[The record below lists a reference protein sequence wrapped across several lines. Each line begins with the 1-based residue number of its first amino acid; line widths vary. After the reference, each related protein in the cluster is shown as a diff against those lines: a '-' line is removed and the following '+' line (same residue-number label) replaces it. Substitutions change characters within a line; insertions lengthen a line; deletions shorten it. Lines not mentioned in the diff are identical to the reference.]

1 MVFDILSSEK
11 ICETSTSC
19 LIVIIALKQ
28 HIQTNIDMYPLNNPK
43 IPPKMVL
50 VCFIGENLHILKINF
65 DIHFVSITKAINNT
79 AVNED
84 LRISIIIGEN
94 EFTIFCAETETVLLF
109 IIWIIVDGVIPFLG
123 KNSRIGFGIEFK
135 SLSKLNVLL
144 II

>member
-65 DIHFVSITKAINNT
+65 DIHFVSIIKTMNNA
-79 AVNED
+79 AVKKD
-84 LRISIIIGEN
+84 LSTLIITGEIAS
-94 EFTIFCAETETVLLF
+94 TIFCAETETVLLF

>member
-94 EFTIFCAETETVLLF
+94 EFTIFCDAIETVLLF
-109 IIWIIVDGVIPFLG
+109 IIWLIVDGVIPFFG

>member
-84 LRISIIIGEN
+84 LRISIIICEN

-109 IIWIIVDGVIPFLG
+109 IIWLIVDGVIPFFG

-144 II
+144 TI

>member
-94 EFTIFCAETETVLLF
+94 EFTIF
-109 IIWIIVDGVIPFLG
+109 IIYL
-123 KNSRIGFGIEFK
+123 
-135 SLSKLNVLL
+135 
-144 II
+144 